1 MLSLRSNLENH
12 PARIVEPQK
21 RAGGVGGGTIK
32 LSNKTG
38 MPAAYGSSGVT
49 PMVVGSSD
57 VAGVVSQAGVSDG
70 SGGSDDS
77 DGGHLDD
84 DDDGTG
90 IVLLERRKDET
101 PEEKRARKAAV
112 KEAKREARA
121 SKKALKTMFKE
132 EGTKQRKQA
141 AGRSSGAPAG
151 GSTFV
156 IA

>member
-1 MLSLRSNLENH
+1 MSLRSNLENH

-21 RAGGVGGGTIK
+21 RSGGVGGGTIK
-32 LSNKTG
+32 LSSKTG
-38 MPAAYGSSGVT
+38 MPAAYASGVA
-49 PMVVGSSD
+49 PMLAGNSAT
-57 VAGVVSQAGVSDG
+57 AGVFRQAGVSDD
-70 SGGSDDS
+70 SGGSDGS

-84 DDDGTG
+84 DYDGTG
-90 IVLLERRKDET
+90 MVLLERRKDET
-101 PEEKRARKAAV
+101 PEEKKARKAAV